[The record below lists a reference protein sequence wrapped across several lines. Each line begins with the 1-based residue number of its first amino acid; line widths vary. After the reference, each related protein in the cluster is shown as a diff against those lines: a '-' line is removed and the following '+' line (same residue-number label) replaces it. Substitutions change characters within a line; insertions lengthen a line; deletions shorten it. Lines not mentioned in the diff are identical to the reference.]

1 MVAGVS
7 IVQSSQEVSPSE
19 DKTSEA
25 LLDAA
30 LNALAKALKA
40 INFYPAEHP
49 LRDESVAS
57 ALLPLIALT
66 ERKELILLWSRDSCA
81 LAERTSVKST
91 SSTAKSLA
99 REMLMRKLQRLIILP
114 ELSLQDLRAFLV
126 VVTTEPADIFAK
138 GGIETVMRK
147 AGITTIFANEVDLSL
162 LRGLANEGSDFA
174 EEPLVAAG
182 GNEQAEDEPPEEE
195 EPLEEEAENPADLQF
210 SLLGI
215 DILLG
220 MLKAETRETQFLQLA
235 REVMESA
242 EELKRQ
248 EAFAALLPVI
258 GTLLEIHNTEGRA
271 ASQKEFIRYSL
282 EQIASGSMTVY
293 LLDRIE
299 ERAAENEVMFDSL
312 CGVIGQS
319 FAYPLIQRLCV
330 AESLHT
336 RKAIARALTR
346 SGEGAIAALVPML
359 KDERWYVVRNMVTIL
374 GEIAFPDSLR
384 ALQQTA
390 LHPEA
395 KVRKEVVK
403 SLVKIAP
410 QAGEHT
416 LVSMLADSD
425 REVVRQVI
433 FSLGV
438 LRSRAAV
445 RPLLDIVTEADAFLK
460 ELELKKLA
468 VSALGRIGDRQATG
482 PLLDILETIGW
493 LAPLRW
499 AELKTAVAVALGQLG
514 DESALPLLKKL
525 AKRDSPLG
533 EACSDAADNLERVVK

>member
-7 IVQSSQEVSPSE
+7 IVLASQEISLSE
-19 DKTSEA
+19 DKNSEA
-25 LLDAA
+25 LLETA

-49 LRDESVAS
+49 LRDESVSS
-57 ALLPLIALT
+57 ALLSLIALT
-66 ERKELILLWSRDSCA
+66 EKKELILLWSRDSCA
-81 LAERTSVKST
+81 LAERAPAKST
-91 SSTAKSLA
+91 SATAKTLA

-114 ELSLQDLRAFLV
+114 ELSLQDLQAFLV
-126 VVTTEPADIFAK
+126 VVTTEPEDVFAK

-182 GNEQAEDEPPEEE
+182 GDEQADDEPPEE
-195 EPLEEEAENPADLQF
+195 EPLEEETENPADLQF

-220 MLKAETRETQFLQLA
+220 MLKAETRETPFLQLA

-258 GTLLEIHNTEGRA
+258 GALLEIHNTEGRA

-410 QAGEHT
+410 QAGENT

-445 RPLLDIVTEADAFLK
+445 RPLLNIVTAADAFLK

-533 EACSDAADNLERVVK
+533 DACSDAADNLERVVK

>member
-1 MVAGVS
+1 MASGVS
-7 IVQSSQEVSPSE
+7 IVLSSQEISPPE
-19 DKTSEA
+19 DKNSE
-25 LLDAA
+25 LLLEAA
-30 LNALAKALKA
+30 LSALAKALKA

-49 LRDESVAS
+49 LRDESVAA
-57 ALLPLIALT
+57 ALQSLRPLIDDH
-66 ERKELILLWSRDSCA
+66 ELILLWSRDSCA
-81 LAERTSVKST
+81 LAERSP
-91 SSTAKSLA
+91 AKSFSATARGLA
-99 REMLMRKLQRLIILP
+99 REMLTRKLQRLILLP
-114 ELSLQDLRAFLV
+114 EISLNDLRAFLV
-126 VVTTEPADIFAK
+126 IATTDPEDIFAS
-138 GGIETVMRK
+138 GGIEAVMRK
-147 AGITTIFANEVDLSL
+147 AGITSIFANEVDLSL
-162 LRGLANEGSDFA
+162 LRGLAAEGSDSA
-174 EEPLVAAG
+174 ETELVAAG
-182 GNEQAEDEPPEEE
+182 GDEQPEPEEE
-195 EPLEEEAENPADLQF
+195 PAEEAPENPVDIEF
-210 SLLGI
+210 SMLGI

-220 MLKAETRETQFLQLA
+220 MLKAETREAPFLQLA

-258 GTLLEIHNTEGRA
+258 GALLEIHNTENRA

-299 ERAAENEVMFDSL
+299 ERAPENEDLFDSL
-312 CGVIGQS
+312 CAVIGQS

-330 AESLHT
+330 AEALHT

-374 GEIAFPDSLR
+374 GEIACPESLR
-384 ALQQTA
+384 ALQQA
-390 LHPEA
+390 AMHPEA

-403 SLVKIAP
+403 ALVKIGP
-410 QAGEHT
+410 QGGENT
-416 LVSMLADSD
+416 LVAMLADSD

-438 LRSRAAV
+438 LRSRVAV
-445 RPLLDIVTEADAFLK
+445 RPLLDIVTAADAFLK

-468 VSALGRIGDRQATG
+468 VSALGKIGDRQATE
-482 PLLDILETIGW
+482 PLLDILATMGW

-499 AELKTAVAVALGQLG
+499 MELKTAVAIALGQLG
-514 DESALPLLKKL
+514 DENALPLLKKL

>member
-1 MVAGVS
+1 M
-7 IVQSSQEVSPSE
+7 
-19 DKTSEA
+19 
-25 LLDAA
+25 
-30 LNALAKALKA
+30 
-40 INFYPAEHP
+40 
-49 LRDESVAS
+49 LR
-57 ALLPLIALT
+57 
-66 ERKELILLWSRDSCA
+66 
-81 LAERTSVKST
+81 
-91 SSTAKSLA
+91 
-99 REMLMRKLQRLIILP
+99 RKLQRLIILP
-114 ELSLQDLRAFLV
+114 ELSLKDLRAFLE
-126 VVTTEPADIFAK
+126 VVTTESEDVFAK
-138 GGIETVMRK
+138 GGVESVMRK

-162 LRGLANEGSDFA
+162 LRGLADEGINYD

-182 GNEQAEDEPPEEE
+182 GDEQAEDEPV
-195 EPLEEEAENPADLQF
+195 EEEAPAEEEADSSADLQF
-210 SLLGI
+210 SMLGI

-220 MLKAETRETQFLQLA
+220 MLKAETRETPFLQLA

-248 EAFAALLPVI
+248 EAFDALLPVI
-258 GTLLEIHNTEGRA
+258 EALLDIHNAEGRA

-299 ERAAENEVMFDSL
+299 EYAAEKEVMIDSL
-312 CGVIGQS
+312 CAVIGQS

-336 RKAIARALTR
+336 RKAIARALTL
-346 SGEGAIAALVPML
+346 SGEGAIAALVSML

-374 GEIAFPDSLR
+374 GEIASPDSLR

-390 LHPEA
+390 IHPEA

-410 QAGEHT
+410 QACENT

-438 LRSRAAV
+438 LRSKAAV
-445 RPLLDIVTEADAFLK
+445 RPLLDIATSADAFLK

-468 VSALGRIGDRQATG
+468 VSALGRIGDRQATA
-482 PLLDILETIGW
+482 PLLDILATIGW

-499 AELKTAVAVALGQLG
+499 MELKTAVAVALGQLG

-525 AKRDSPLG
+525 AKRDSTLG
-533 EACSDAADNLERVVK
+533 EACSDAADNLERVVR

>member
-1 MVAGVS
+1 
-7 IVQSSQEVSPSE
+7 
-19 DKTSEA
+19 
-25 LLDAA
+25 
-30 LNALAKALKA
+30 
-40 INFYPAEHP
+40 
-49 LRDESVAS
+49 
-57 ALLPLIALT
+57 
-66 ERKELILLWSRDSCA
+66 
-81 LAERTSVKST
+81 
-91 SSTAKSLA
+91 
-99 REMLMRKLQRLIILP
+99 
-114 ELSLQDLRAFLV
+114 
-126 VVTTEPADIFAK
+126 
-138 GGIETVMRK
+138 MRK

-162 LRGLANEGSDFA
+162 LRGLADEGINYD

-182 GNEQAEDEPPEEE
+182 GDEQAEDEPV
-195 EPLEEEAENPADLQF
+195 EEEAPAEEEADSSADLQF
-210 SLLGI
+210 SMLGI

-220 MLKAETRETQFLQLA
+220 MLKAETRETPFLQLA

-248 EAFAALLPVI
+248 EAFDALLPVI
-258 GTLLEIHNTEGRA
+258 EALLDIHNAEGRA

-299 ERAAENEVMFDSL
+299 EYAAEKEVMIDSL
-312 CGVIGQS
+312 CAVIGQS

-336 RKAIARALTR
+336 RKAIARALTL
-346 SGEGAIAALVPML
+346 SGEGAIAALVSML

-374 GEIAFPDSLR
+374 GEIASPDSLR

-390 LHPEA
+390 IHPEA

-410 QAGEHT
+410 QSCENT

-438 LRSRAAV
+438 LRSKAAV
-445 RPLLDIVTEADAFLK
+445 RPLLDIATSADAFLK

-468 VSALGRIGDRQATG
+468 VSALGRIGDRQATA
-482 PLLDILETIGW
+482 PLLDILATIGW

-499 AELKTAVAVALGQLG
+499 MELKTAVAVALGQLG

-525 AKRDSPLG
+525 AKRDSTLG
-533 EACSDAADNLERVVK
+533 EACSDAADNLERVVR

>member
-1 MVAGVS
+1 M
-7 IVQSSQEVSPSE
+7 QPSQEISLSE
-19 DKTSEA
+19 DKNSEV
-25 LLDAA
+25 LLEAA
-30 LNALAKALKA
+30 LNALAKSLKA
-40 INFYPAEHP
+40 INFYPPEHP
-49 LRDESVAS
+49 LRDESVS
-57 ALLPLIALT
+57 AARLSLRPLF
-66 ERKELILLWSRDSCA
+66 EEKELILLWSRDSCSI
-81 LAERTSVKST
+81 AERAAIKST
-91 SSTAKSLA
+91 SLTAKALA
-99 REMLMRKLQRLIILP
+99 REMLRRKLQRLIILP
-114 ELSLQDLRAFLV
+114 ELSLKDLRAFLE
-126 VVTTEPADIFAK
+126 VVTTESEDVFAK
-138 GGIETVMRK
+138 GGVESVMRK

-162 LRGLANEGSDFA
+162 LRGLADEGINYD

-182 GNEQAEDEPPEEE
+182 GDEQAEDEPV
-195 EPLEEEAENPADLQF
+195 EEEAPAEEEADSSADLQF
-210 SLLGI
+210 SMLGI

-220 MLKAETRETQFLQLA
+220 MLKAETRETPFLQLA

-248 EAFAALLPVI
+248 EAFDALLPVI
-258 GTLLEIHNTEGRA
+258 EALLDIHNAEGRA

-299 ERAAENEVMFDSL
+299 EYAAEKEVMIDSL
-312 CGVIGQS
+312 CAVIGQS

-336 RKAIARALTR
+336 RKAIARALTL
-346 SGEGAIAALVPML
+346 SGEGAIAALVSML

-374 GEIAFPDSLR
+374 GEIASPDSLR

-390 LHPEA
+390 IHPEA

-410 QAGEHT
+410 QACENT

-438 LRSRAAV
+438 LRSKAAV
-445 RPLLDIVTEADAFLK
+445 RPLLDIATSADAFLK

-468 VSALGRIGDRQATG
+468 VSALGRIGDRQATA
-482 PLLDILETIGW
+482 PLLDILATIGW

-499 AELKTAVAVALGQLG
+499 MELKTAVAVALGQLG

-525 AKRDSPLG
+525 AKRDSTLG
-533 EACSDAADNLERVVK
+533 EACSDAADNLERVVR

>member
-1 MVAGVS
+1 M
-7 IVQSSQEVSPSE
+7 QSSQELSIPE
-19 DKTSEA
+19 DKNSEV
-25 LLDAA
+25 LLEAG

-40 INFYPAEHP
+40 INFYPPEHP

-57 ALLPLIALT
+57 ALLSLKPLFA
-66 ERKELILLWSRDSCA
+66 EKELILLWSRDSCS
-81 LAERTSVKST
+81 LAERAAIKST
-91 SSTAKSLA
+91 SLTAKALA
-99 REMLMRKLQRLIILP
+99 REMLTRKLQRLIILP
-114 ELSLQDLRAFLV
+114 EVSLKDLRAFLV
-126 VVTTEPADIFAK
+126 VVTTDAEDVFAS
-138 GGIETVMRK
+138 GGIESVMLK

-162 LRGLANEGSDFA
+162 LRGLANEGSEYD
-174 EEPLVAAG
+174 EEPVVAAG
-182 GNEQAEDEPPEEE
+182 ENEQAEDEPVEEE
-195 EPLEEEAENPADLQF
+195 TSAEEEAESSAELQF
-210 SLLGI
+210 SMLGI

-220 MLKAETRETQFLQLA
+220 MLKAETRETPFLQLA

-248 EAFAALLPVI
+248 EAFAALLQVI
-258 GTLLEIHNTEGRA
+258 GALLEIHNTEGRA

-299 ERAAENEVMFDSL
+299 ERAAENEVMFDRL

-330 AESLHT
+330 ADSLHT
-336 RKAIARALTR
+336 RKAIARALTL
-346 SGEGAIAALVPML
+346 SGEGAIAALVSML

-374 GEIAFPDSLR
+374 GEIVSPDSLR

-390 LHPEA
+390 IHPEA

-410 QAGEHT
+410 QACENT
-416 LVSMLADSD
+416 LVSMLEDSD

-438 LRSRAAV
+438 LRSKAAV
-445 RPLLDIVTEADAFLK
+445 RPLLDIVTAADAFLK

-468 VSALGRIGDRQATG
+468 VSALGRIGDRQATE
-482 PLLDILETIGW
+482 PLLDILATIGW
-493 LAPLRW
+493 LSPLRW
-499 AELKTAVAVALGQLG
+499 MEFKTAVAVALGQLG

-525 AKRDSPLG
+525 AKRDSTLG
-533 EACSDAADNLERVVK
+533 EACSDAADNLERVVR